1 MRISLSARL
10 IITFLSISVL
20 SIIVVG
26 NYSYFEAKDAL
37 IDRTLEQ
44 LISIRVEKEN
54 RVIDFFNQRTN
65 DISNISN
72 HIDAKTIFNELNSID
87 NNRFNGLF
95 DRYLLGYL
103 RASKCYKRIL
113 FISPESK
120 IVVYDLT
127 NDTLINT
134 DKSKVKTNYDSYFN
148 GVNNKETIIINES
161 LIDPENYSI
170 EIGLRMYNST
180 GALQGTMFLEISYQ
194 QIDQIMFENREYNG
208 LGKTGETYIVGKDHL
223 MRSSSRFQTDA
234 IFKTSVKTMAVD
246 NSINNISE
254 PNIIKDYRGVD
265 VFSSYKKSTIGGLNW
280 IFIAEI
286 DKSEAM
292 TSINSLQNNII
303 YLSFIVSLLLLGI
316 VAVLSVNITAPI
328 RKLQAATELIYKG
341 EYGKT
346 IKINARN
353 EIGDLINAFNKMSV
367 QLKEQTERIEFEQVK
382 RMSSVI
388 SGQEAER
395 QRLSRELHDGLAQH
409 ILSIKLRLEHALS
422 VQGNKRKQL
431 ISETKELFSETIKE
445 IRDISNNLTPA
456 VLNQYGLIKAI
467 QNLSNNIN
475 NDSKLEFNFVYNTSC
490 DSYGKKIDS
499 YIYRIIQ
506 EALNNT
512 IKHSKAS
519 LFSVNISEVEN
530 NINIKI
536 SDNGTGFDQKSK
548 TIKNGNGLVNINE
561 RVSLLSG
568 NLSIN
573 SENGT
578 TLTITIPI

>member
-26 NYSYFEAKDAL
+26 NYSYFEAKEAL
-37 IDRTLEQ
+37 IDRTMEQ

-72 HIDAKTIFNELNSID
+72 HIDSKNIFTEIKTITES
-87 NNRFNGLF
+87 RFNNLF

-113 FISPESK
+113 FISPQSE
-120 IVVYDLT
+120 VVIFDLLS
-127 NDTLINT
+127 NKVSYANKNLI
-134 DKSKVKTNYDSYFN
+134 KPNYDNYFSGN
-148 GVNNKETIIINES
+148 TNNNDIIINES
-161 LIDPENYSI
+161 LLVKDNYSI
-170 EIGLRMYNST
+170 EIGTRIYKNDGGL
-180 GALQGTMFLEISYQ
+180 LGTMFLEISYD

-223 MRSSSRFQTDA
+223 MRSSSRFQTNA
-234 IFKTSVKTMAVD
+234 IFKTSVKTEAVE
-246 NSINNISE
+246 NSIANITGT
-254 PNIIKDYRGVD
+254 NQIRDYRGVR
-265 VFSSYKKSTIGGLNW
+265 VFSSYKKSTIGGLDW

-286 DKSEAM
+286 DKAEAM

-303 YLSFIVSLLLLGI
+303 YLSVIVSLLLLGI
-316 VAVLSVNITAPI
+316 VAALSVNITAPI

-341 EYGKT
+341 EYGKQ
-346 IKINARN
+346 INIVAKN
-353 EIGDLINAFNKMSV
+353 EIGDLITAFNKMSV
-367 QLKEQTERIEFEQVK
+367 QLKEQTERIELEQVK

-409 ILSIKLRLEHALS
+409 ILSIKLKLEHALS

-431 ISETKELFSETIKE
+431 IQETKELFTETIKE
-445 IRDISNNLTPA
+445 IRNISNNLSPA
-456 VLNQYGLIKAI
+456 VLSQYGLIKAI

-475 NDSKLEFNFVYNTSC
+475 NDTNLKFDFSYKTTC
-490 DSYGKKIDS
+490 DTYGKKIDS
-499 YIYRIIQ
+499 YIYRIVQ

-512 IKHSKAS
+512 VKHSGAS
-519 LFSVNISEVEN
+519 MFAIVFNEEN
-530 NINIKI
+530 NHINLTI
-536 SDNGTGFDQKSK
+536 SDNGAGFNKSDKSIK
-548 TIKNGNGLVNINE
+548 TGNGLINIKE

-568 NLSIN
+568 DISIN
-573 SENGT
+573 SDKGT
-578 TLTITIPI
+578 TLNISIPI